1 MSIAKKLM
9 TTGAKGD
16 TYVDDVFSTYVYE
29 GTGAT
34 HDIVNGIDLAGEGG
48 LVWLKRRDTYEDNYL
63 HDTERGTGVRLLS
76 NSTSTEQDV
85 GLSSFNA
92 DGFSVSASQ
101 YVESGADY
109 ASWTWRKQKK
119 FFDVVTYTGDGTF
132 NRSISHNLGAQ
143 AGMVIVKCTSHSEDW
158 AVCHR
163 SATGGGANLN
173 TTGGFNSSAFDL
185 SLLSDTA
192 FGVQGRGQTNASGQ
206 EYVAYVFAHD
216 DSDESM
222 IKCGSYTGNNSSKPE
237 IDLGWEPQWVMIKA
251 VEHSDSWVILD
262 TMRGIVTE
270 DSSGGGSDPK
280 LFPNS
285 GNAESA
291 SSTSFVELMPNGFR
305 INGGDYLNNAPGEE
319 YIYMAI
325 RRPNKPAEE
334 FDPEEL
340 FAVNNAVSGA
350 PSWVSGFP
358 VDMNIQKNA
367 IDTAGPY
374 IWSRLMQG
382 KRLRTHG
389 TNPEDSE
396 GAASFD
402 YQNGISEGQ
411 GYQLDTQYAWMWR
424 RAPGFFD
431 VVTYDGDGQAGRE
444 VPHNLGVAP
453 EMMWVKKRTAIDQW
467 YIYAA
472 PLGINQAMYLND
484 NSASF
489 VDNLWNNTD
498 PAEYVFTVN
507 NRSGVNGNGQ
517 SLIAYLFA
525 SLPGVSKVGSY
536 TGTGVAGLDIDCGFT
551 NGARFVLIKRTD
563 AAESWNFWDTARG
576 ITTGNDPKLTLDST
590 AAQYSFANYLNP
602 LPSGFTVDTSGSD
615 LNANGGEYIFYAIA

>member
-1 MSIAKKLM
+1 
-9 TTGAKGD
+9 
-16 TYVDDVFSTYVYE
+16 
-29 GTGAT
+29 
-34 HDIVNGIDLAGEGG
+34 
-48 LVWLKRRDTYEDNYL
+48 
-63 HDTERGTGVRLLS
+63 
-76 NSTSTEQDV
+76 
-85 GLSSFNA
+85 
-92 DGFSVSASQ
+92 
-101 YVESGADY
+101 
-109 ASWTWRKQKK
+109 
-119 FFDVVTYTGDGTF
+119 
-132 NRSISHNLGAQ
+132 
-143 AGMVIVKCTSHSEDW
+143 
-158 AVCHR
+158 
-163 SATGGGANLN
+163 
-173 TTGGFNSSAFDL
+173 
-185 SLLSDTA
+185 
-192 FGVQGRGQTNASGQ
+192 
-206 EYVAYVFAHD
+206 
-216 DSDESM
+216 
-222 IKCGSYTGNNSSKPE
+222 
-237 IDLGWEPQWVMIKA
+237 
-251 VEHSDSWVILD
+251 
-262 TMRGIVTE
+262 
-270 DSSGGGSDPK
+270 
-280 LFPNS
+280 
-285 GNAESA
+285 
-291 SSTSFVELMPNGFR
+291 
-305 INGGDYLNNAPGEE
+305 
-319 YIYMAI
+319 MAI

-431 VVTYDGDGQAGRE
+431 VVTYDGDGQARGID
-444 VPHNLGVAP
+444 HNLAVPP
-453 EMMWVKKRTAIDQW
+453 EMIWTKSRTNSFSWSCWHKDLGEDFSGTYNELQLDSSVAEGMGNSMYDSVPPTETE
-467 YIYAA
+467 YFLNGGTASAA
-472 PLGINQAMYLND
+472 
-484 NSASF
+484 
-489 VDNLWNNTD
+489 
-498 PAEYVFTVN
+498 
-507 NRSGVNGNGQ
+507 NRVGWTY
-517 SLIAYLFA
+517 IAYLFA